1 MCSSDLDQYYKGE
14 SIAFRR
20 SESSGIGLAYT
31 KELLE
36 LHKATIQC
44 ESELGKGSVFT
55 VALPISE
62 KAYPEEWL
70 EYSEPK
76 MEEASLRESVPL
88 EGTNPV
94 PENLRQTL
102 LFVEDNEDLCR
113 YLMNAFQTDYRV
125 VIAKNIHQITT

>member
-1 MCSSDLDQYYKGE
+1 
-14 SIAFRR
+14 
-20 SESSGIGLAYT
+20 
-31 KELLE
+31 LE

-62 KAYPEEWL
+62 VVYPEEWL

-94 PENLRQTL
+94 SENLRQTL
-102 LFVEDNEDLCR
+102 LFVEDN
-113 YLMNAFQTDYRV
+113 V
-125 VIAKNIHQITT
+125 VI